1 MINILE
7 NKLPSVTDEKNL
19 IWKNSDINLYNKFN
33 QTNMPSINGIT
44 KDVVLSEVLAI
55 KEKTSVKAI
64 LPSLTEEKNLNLV
77 TIENEVIN
85 ASNHLSTELKNIPKV
100 LKVIPVTTA
109 ATTTN
114 AATTAT
120 TANTANTANTATTAT
135 TATTANNVKITISCP
150 KVLRVKELSDV
161 SKKNTKKPNPI
172 NIILE
177 ESATCDIYKND
188 VKEKLISFVS
198 SNEFSK
204 VFGITKSAEI
214 MSGIVNERVNKSVA
228 LFISFLFDKRVLY
241 NEKEITYDKNKEYIG
256 IINV

>member
-1 MINILE
+1 MINILA

-19 IWKNSDINLYNKFN
+19 IWKNVDKNLYNKFN
-33 QTNMPSINGIT
+33 QNNMPSINGIT

-85 ASNHLSTELKNIPKV
+85 ASNRLSTELKNIPKV
-100 LKVIPVTTA
+100 LNVIPVTTA
-109 ATTTN
+109 ATT
-114 AATTAT
+114 
-120 TANTANTANTATTAT
+120 ANTAT

>member
-1 MINILE
+1 MINILA

-33 QTNMPSINGIT
+33 QTNMSSINGII
-44 KDVVLSEVLAI
+44 KDVVLSEVSAAI

-85 ASNHLSTELKNIPKV
+85 ASNRLSTELKNIPKV
-100 LKVIPVTTA
+100 LNVIPVTTA
-109 ATTTN
+109 AN

-120 TANTANTANTATTAT
+120 TANTTNTTNTTDTTDT
-135 TATTANNVKITISCP
+135 NNVKITISCP

>member
-1 MINILE
+1 MINILA
-7 NKLPSVTDEKNL
+7 NKLPSVTDEKKL
-19 IWKNSDINLYNKFN
+19 ICKNVDKNLYNKFN
-33 QTNMPSINGIT
+33 QNNMPSINGIT

-85 ASNHLSTELKNIPKV
+85 ASNRLSTELKNIPKV
-100 LKVIPVTTA
+100 LNVIPVTTA
-109 ATTTN
+109 ATT
-114 AATTAT
+114 
-120 TANTANTANTATTAT
+120 ANTAT

>member
-1 MINILE
+1 MINILA

-19 IWKNSDINLYNKFN
+19 IWKNVDKNLYNKFN
-33 QTNMPSINGIT
+33 QNNMPSINGIT
-44 KDVVLSEVLAI
+44 KDVVLSEVSAAI

-85 ASNHLSTELKNIPKV
+85 ASNRLSTELKNIPKV
-100 LKVIPVTTA
+100 LNVIPVTTA
-109 ATTTN
+109 ATT
-114 AATTAT
+114 
-120 TANTANTANTATTAT
+120 ANTAT

>member
-1 MINILE
+1 MINILA

-19 IWKNSDINLYNKFN
+19 IWKHIDINLYNKFN
-33 QTNMPSINGIT
+33 QTNMPSINSI
-44 KDVVLSEVLAI
+44 KSDVLLSEVSVTI
-55 KEKTSVKAI
+55 KDKTSVKAI

-85 ASNHLSTELKNIPKV
+85 VPNLSSELKNVPKV
-100 LKVIPVTTA
+100 LKVIPVTNITTA
-109 ATTTN
+109 STTTN
-114 AATTAT
+114 VTTAST
-120 TANTANTANTATTAT
+120 VS
-135 TATTANNVKITISCP
+135 TANNIKSTISCP
-150 KVLRVKELSDV
+150 KVLRVKELNDV

>member
-1 MINILE
+1 MINILA

-33 QTNMPSINGIT
+33 QTNMSSINGII
-44 KDVVLSEVLAI
+44 KDVVLSEVSAAI
-55 KEKTSVKAI
+55 KEKISVKAI

-85 ASNHLSTELKNIPKV
+85 ASNRLSTELKNIPKV
-100 LKVIPVTTA
+100 LNVIPVTTA
-109 ATTTN
+109 ATT
-114 AATTAT
+114 
-120 TANTANTANTATTAT
+120 ANTAT

>member
-1 MINILE
+1 MINILA
-7 NKLPSVTDEKNL
+7 NKLHSVTDEKNL
-19 IWKNSDINLYNKFN
+19 IWKNVDKNLYNKFN
-33 QTNMPSINGIT
+33 QNNMPSINGIT
-44 KDVVLSEVLAI
+44 KDVVLSEVSAAI

-85 ASNHLSTELKNIPKV
+85 ASNRLSTELKNIPKV
-100 LKVIPVTTA
+100 LNVIPVTTA
-109 ATTTN
+109 ATTANT
-114 AATTAT
+114 ATTATTAT
-120 TANTANTANTATTAT
+120 TANTAT

>member
-1 MINILE
+1 MINILA

-19 IWKNSDINLYNKFN
+19 IWKHIDINLYNKFN
-33 QTNMPSINGIT
+33 QTNMPSINSI
-44 KDVVLSEVLAI
+44 KSDVLLSEVSVTI

-100 LKVIPVTTA
+100 LKVIPVTNITTA
-109 ATTTN
+109 STTTN
-114 AATTAT
+114 VTTAST
-120 TANTANTANTATTAT
+120 VS
-135 TATTANNVKITISCP
+135 TANNIKSTISCP

>member
-1 MINILE
+1 MINILA

-33 QTNMPSINGIT
+33 QTNMSSINGII
-44 KDVVLSEVLAI
+44 KDVVLSEVSAAI
-55 KEKTSVKAI
+55 KEKISVKAI

-85 ASNHLSTELKNIPKV
+85 ASNRLSTELKNIPKV
-100 LKVIPVTTA
+100 LKVIPVTN
-109 ATTTN
+109 TTN
-114 AATTAT
+114 TTNT
-120 TANTANTANTATTAT
+120 TDT
-135 TATTANNVKITISCP
+135 NNVKITISCP

>member
-1 MINILE
+1 MINILA

-33 QTNMPSINGIT
+33 QTNMSSINGII
-44 KDVVLSEVLAI
+44 KDVVLSEVSAAI
-55 KEKTSVKAI
+55 KEKISVKAI

-85 ASNHLSTELKNIPKV
+85 ASNRLSTELKNIPKV
-100 LKVIPVTTA
+100 LKVIPVTN
-109 ATTTN
+109 TTN
-114 AATTAT
+114 TTNT
-120 TANTANTANTATTAT
+120 TDKTNTTNTTDT
-135 TATTANNVKITISCP
+135 NNVKITISCP

>member
-1 MINILE
+1 MINILA

-19 IWKNSDINLYNKFN
+19 IWKHIDINLYNKFN
-33 QTNMPSINGIT
+33 QTNMPSINSII
-44 KDVVLSEVLAI
+44 KDVVLSEVSAAI

-85 ASNHLSTELKNIPKV
+85 VPNLSSELKNVPKV
-100 LKVIPVTTA
+100 LKVIPVTNITTA
-109 ATTTN
+109 STTTN
-114 AATTAT
+114 VTTAST
-120 TANTANTANTATTAT
+120 VS
-135 TATTANNVKITISCP
+135 TANNIKSTISCP
-150 KVLRVKELSDV
+150 KVLRVKELNDV

>member
-1 MINILE
+1 MINILA

-85 ASNHLSTELKNIPKV
+85 ASNRLSTELKNIPKV

-109 ATTTN
+109 
-114 AATTAT
+114 
-120 TANTANTANTATTAT
+120 ATTAT

-177 ESATCDIYKND
+177 ESATCDIYKNY

>member
-1 MINILE
+1 MINILA

-19 IWKNSDINLYNKFN
+19 IWKNVDKNLYNKFN
-33 QTNMPSINGIT
+33 QNNMPSINGIT

-85 ASNHLSTELKNIPKV
+85 ASNRLSTELKNIPKV

-109 ATTTN
+109 
-114 AATTAT
+114 
-120 TANTANTANTATTAT
+120 ATTAT

>member
-1 MINILE
+1 MINILA

-19 IWKNSDINLYNKFN
+19 IWKNVDKNLYNKFN
-33 QTNMPSINGIT
+33 QNNMPSINGIT

-85 ASNHLSTELKNIPKV
+85 ASNRLSTELKNIPKV
-100 LKVIPVTTA
+100 LNVIPVTTA
-109 ATTTN
+109 AT
-114 AATTAT
+114 
-120 TANTANTANTATTAT
+120 TANTATTAT

>member
-1 MINILE
+1 MINILA

-19 IWKNSDINLYNKFN
+19 IWKHIDINLYNKFN
-33 QTNMPSINGIT
+33 QTNMPSINSI
-44 KDVVLSEVLAI
+44 KSDVLLSEVSVTI

-85 ASNHLSTELKNIPKV
+85 VPNLSSELKNVPKV
-100 LKVIPVTTA
+100 LKVIPVTNITTA
-109 ATTTN
+109 STTTN
-114 AATTAT
+114 VTTAST
-120 TANTANTANTATTAT
+120 VS
-135 TATTANNVKITISCP
+135 TANNIKSTISCP
-150 KVLRVKELSDV
+150 KVLRVKELNDV

>member
-1 MINILE
+1 MINILA

-33 QTNMPSINGIT
+33 QTNMSSINGIT
-44 KDVVLSEVLAI
+44 KDVVLYEVSAAI

-64 LPSLTEEKNLNLV
+64 LPSLIEEKNLNLV

-85 ASNHLSTELKNIPKV
+85 VPNHLSTELKNIPKV
-100 LKVIPVTTA
+100 LNVIPVTN
-109 ATTTN
+109 TTN
-114 AATTAT
+114 RTNTTNT
-120 TANTANTANTATTAT
+120 TDTTDT
-135 TATTANNVKITISCP
+135 TNVKITINCP
-150 KVLRVKELSDV
+150 KVLRVKELSYV

>member
-1 MINILE
+1 MINILA

-33 QTNMPSINGIT
+33 QTNMSSINGII
-44 KDVVLSEVLAI
+44 KDVVLSEVSAAI
-55 KEKTSVKAI
+55 KEKISVKAI

-85 ASNHLSTELKNIPKV
+85 ASNRLSTELKNIPKV
-100 LKVIPVTTA
+100 LKVIPVTNITN
-109 ATTTN
+109 TTDKTNTTN
-114 AATTAT
+114 TT
-120 TANTANTANTATTAT
+120 NT
-135 TATTANNVKITISCP
+135 NNVKITISCP